1 MSGVSRNLRGRMD
14 MGSPKVVV
22 DVEKNRW
29 RVQQC
34 WEIHVESMG
43 IDHHGGMDQ

>member
-1 MSGVSRNLRGRMD
+1 MTAMSRNLRGRMD

-22 DVEKNRW
+22 DVEKNR
-29 RVQQC
+29 RGAQQC
-34 WEIHVESMG
+34 WESHVESVG